1 MTRLLLILCLST
13 PLTAPIASQGR
24 PMTVH
29 DMMAFRQIKGAKIN
43 PSGQWVAYEARP
55 DRGDGS
61 GWVVSTDG
69 KTRREVK
76 RGRKPVFSED
86 GKWVAFTIAPP
97 FEEMEKAKKDKK
109 PKPGAALMNLAS
121 GHVETY
127 ERVSKFAFSRTGN
140 ALVIEHYPADDG
152 KKNKSGDAPTER
164 RLKLLKLSP
173 QRYEEGYHY
182 ATSWALDP
190 KGGWLV
196 AALGDDKQSALIA
209 RDLYAFGPGVST
221 LAERRLLTPL
231 LGDARI
237 ANPTFSK
244 DGSRLAWLV
253 APVTDGKPGPA
264 TIWTWDGKGEPA
276 AVEGVKATIPID
288 APLEWSPDGARLF
301 FGTRAPTEEPK
312 PATDDAVAKL
322 LDKRTLD
329 VWHADD
335 PFISPHQKKRWK
347 TEKKRTLLAV
357 LHIDDGTVV
366 QLADDALPDV
376 TVPKNA
382 RVALAT
388 SDVPYRKARTWD
400 LPRRDVYTVDL
411 KTGEQA
417 RVTIGARSGAT
428 LSPKGGF
435 VAWYDDGHWYLWDTA
450 KKRSRCLTADLGVPF
465 ANETHDYPYPAPGYG
480 RAQFEDDDSTV
491 YIYDRYDVWCFPT
504 DGGAPQCL
512 TKGEGRKTRTTSRL
526 VTLDP
531 EGESMA
537 ERTGWLATTYS
548 DETKAWGIG
557 RVGEKPLLAGAHKY
571 RVLGHAK
578 ETGRILY
585 TRESYREFPDLWVV
599 GYDGKE
605 PVKLTDLGR
614 QTDGIAWG
622 RAELVHWKST
632 TGEPLDGVVI
642 RPDNYQR
649 GGRYPVVVYFYRKFS
664 QRLHEFNEVVV
675 NHRPCFPYYA
685 SNGYVV
691 FLPDV
696 NFEIGAPGPSATRC
710 LVPGIEKL
718 VELGIADPERIG
730 LHGHS
735 WSGYQTAFVIT
746 ETNAFRT
753 AVAGAPVSNMTS
765 AYGGI
770 RWQTG
775 LSRQFQY
782 ERTQSRIGG
791 SLWEARERYIANS
804 PVFLADRIKTPL
816 LIQFG
821 DEDGAV
827 PWYQG
832 IELYMAM
839 RRLDKPCVFLQYRG
853 EGHHLKQYPNKL
865 DYTLKMKAWFDHYLK
880 DAPAPTWITAGQPYR
895 GK

>member
-1 MTRLLLILCLST
+1 MTRLLLILCLAT
-13 PLTAPIASQGR
+13 PLATPLASQGR

-29 DMMAFRQIKGAKIN
+29 DMMAFRQIQGATID
-43 PSGQWVAYEARP
+43 PHGQWVAYEARP

-69 KTRREVK
+69 ETRREVA

-97 FEEMEKAKKDKK
+97 FEESEKAKKDKK
-109 PKPGAALMNLAS
+109 PKPGAALMFLENGL
-121 GHVETY
+121 VERY
-127 ERVSKFAFSRTGN
+127 ERVAKFAFSKTGN
-140 ALVIEHYPADDG
+140 ALVIEHHPADDD
-152 KKNKSGDAPTER
+152 KKKTDGAPVER
-164 RLKLLKLSP
+164 PLRLLKLSP
-173 QRYEEGYHY
+173 QRYEEAYHH

-190 KGGWLV
+190 KGEWLV
-196 AALGDDKQSALIA
+196 FAVGDDKQCLLIA
-209 RDLYAFGPGVST
+209 RDLDAFGPEVST
-221 LAERRLLTPL
+221 PAEKRLLTSL
-231 LGDARI
+231 LSDARI

-244 DGSRLAWLV
+244 DGSRLSWLV

-264 TIWTWDGKGEPA
+264 TIWTWDGRGEPA
-276 AVEGVKATIPID
+276 AVKDVKATIPVD

-301 FGTRAPTEEPK
+301 FGTRVPSAKPE

-322 LDKRTLD
+322 LDNRTLD
-329 VWHADD
+329 VWHAND

-347 TEKKRTLLAV
+347 TEKKRTFLAV
-357 LHIDDGTVV
+357 LHVDDGTVV
-366 QLADDALPDV
+366 PLADDAVPDAA
-376 TVPKNA
+376 VPKNG

-411 KTGEQA
+411 RTGEKT
-417 RVTIGARSGAT
+417 RVATGVRSGAR
-428 LSPKGGF
+428 LSPTGAF
-435 VAWYDDGHWYLWDTA
+435 VVWYDDGHWHLWDVA
-450 KKRSRCLTADLGVPF
+450 KKQARSLTADLDVSF

-480 RAQFEDDDSTV
+480 VAGFEADDRAV
-491 YIYDRYDVWCFPT
+491 WVYDRFDVWRFPT
-504 DGGAPQCL
+504 DGGAPTRL
-512 TKGEGRKTRTTSRL
+512 TDGRPTRTETRL
-526 VTLDP
+526 VTVDRD
-531 EGESMA
+531 GDTIDG
-537 ERTGWLATTYS
+537 RTARLATFYS
-548 DETKAWGIG
+548 DATKTRAIG
-557 RVGEKPLLAGAHKY
+557 RIGEAPAFDGPHRY
-571 RVLGHAK
+571 SIVAK
-578 ETGRILY
+578 AKAADAILY
-585 TRESYREFPDLWVV
+585 TRESYTEFPDLSVTRL
-599 GYDGKE
+599 DGE
-605 PVKLTDLGR
+605 PPVELTDLGR

-622 RAELVHWKST
+622 TAELVQWKSA

-642 RPDNYQR
+642 KPSGFDPSK
-649 GGRYPVVVYFYRKFS
+649 RYPVVVYFYRKFS
-664 QRLHEFNEVVV
+664 QRLHEFNDVVV

-710 LVPGIEKL
+710 LVPGIERL

-791 SLWEARERYIANS
+791 SLWEARDRYIANS
-804 PVFLADRIKTPL
+804 PVFLADRIETPL

-839 RRLDKPCVFLQYRG
+839 RRLGKPCVFLQYRG

-880 DAPAPTWITAGQPYR
+880 DAPAPTWIRAGEPYR